1 MCAAESGT
9 SQVECS
15 HMTEAKQDR
24 SIEMDPATSAGL
36 SITIAAVAM
45 HDITPPGYSAAA
57 RERSIPQS
65 QQHAM
70 CSGQSCRQ
78 HAHGK
83 LVTENDRCASAP
95 ECPKSSPA
103 A

>member
-1 MCAAESGT
+1 MCAAKSGT

-45 HDITPPGYSAAA
+45 HDITSEATLLLHGNV
-57 RERSIPQS
+57 QS
-65 QQHAM
+65 HRASNM
-70 CSGQSCRQ
+70 
-78 HAHGK
+78 
-83 LVTENDRCASAP
+83 LCAQDKVAGSTHTA
-95 ECPKSSPA
+95 SL
-103 A
+103 